1 MAALEDAYHH
11 GDGSIKPELAYNGN
25 AFDVLYFIQLLCLG
39 PHRDA
44 QTYLAGQRGSLNP
57 VNVLMEVVE
66 FSSFLETQLVLATS
80 LKAVTPTRARPHTH
94 ARAHINFT

>member
-11 GDGSIKPELAYNGN
+11 GDGSIKPELVYNGN

-66 FSSFLETQLVLATS
+66 FSSFLESSREHSEKLLGCLLSVPEYL
-80 LKAVTPTRARPHTH
+80 
-94 ARAHINFT
+94 